1 MNMTMNSRFA
11 ALMLA
16 MLPIQA
22 SAAEAD
28 ACMTR
33 AEARGL
39 AIFILPDAISTMRDK
54 CRTTL
59 PSSAYLNTTEAS
71 ERFRAE
77 ANLRWPMAKIAFAKL
92 SGGTPIESLIGEEA
106 SRKLLTGAITTG
118 LAKDVKPKSCAG
130 VDRMLEA
137 LSPLPVENI
146 DMLLDSFFLL
156 GLGNERKGSF
166 KVCSDVASDVGAP
179 VQAKGAKR

>member
-1 MNMTMNSRFA
+1 MTIDSRFA
-11 ALMLA
+11 GLMLA
-16 MLPIQA
+16 ILPIQA
-22 SAAEAD
+22 SAADAD

-71 ERFRAE
+71 ERFRTE
-77 ANLRWPMAKIAFAKL
+77 ANRRWPMAKIAFAKL

-130 VDRMLEA
+130 VDRMLQA
-137 LSPLPVENI
+137 LSPLPVENM

-166 KVCSDVASDVGAP
+166 KVCADGVDNAGMP
-179 VQAKGAKR
+179 VPIEGSKR